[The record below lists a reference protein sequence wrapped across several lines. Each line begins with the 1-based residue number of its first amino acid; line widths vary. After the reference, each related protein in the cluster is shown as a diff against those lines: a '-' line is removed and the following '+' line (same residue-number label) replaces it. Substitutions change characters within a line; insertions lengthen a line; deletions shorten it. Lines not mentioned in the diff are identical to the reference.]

1 MLVFVGVIHGLGN
14 AVYAAGGSAILRSQY
29 RFYAISEVLS
39 AVMLGTGVMIPIHL
53 YMDRAYHLQE
63 NHSTSDK
70 FISMILR
77 LGYHVAVSFI
87 GYQLL
92 QLSAGVK
99 MKFEQHL
106 ASYAVGIATL
116 NFPIELLQG
125 LILVMCY
132 RDYFDQNDEDA
143 SSSEDLEEQN
153 ATHAL
158 TVAAANTVPTA
169 SVHILIPEETSTPV
183 KNQQVDLG
191 ALESGMNRQV

>member
-1 MLVFVGVIHGLGN
+1 M
-14 AVYAAGGSAILRSQY
+14 
-29 RFYAISEVLS
+29 
-39 AVMLGTGVMIPIHL
+39 
-53 YMDRAYHLQE
+53 
-63 NHSTSDK
+63 
-70 FISMILR
+70 
-77 LGYHVAVSFI
+77 
-87 GYQLL
+87 
-92 QLSAGVK
+92 
-99 MKFEQHL
+99 
-106 ASYAVGIATL
+106 

-169 SVHILIPEETSTPV
+169 SVHILISEETSTPV
-183 KNQQVDLG
+183 KNQQVDLV